1 MRGAGREHVRWVLTC
16 RAPRAQVAAKV
27 LGPTPLGY
35 NVMVNG
41 DQEGLIYHS
50 EVFDDQPLTPGALLE
65 AWVLK
70 VRDDGKVDVSLR
82 QPAVQQV
89 APPACRT
96 VGAARSVRACW

>member
-1 MRGAGREHVRWVLTC
+1 
-16 RAPRAQVAAKV
+16 
-27 LGPTPLGY
+27 
-35 NVMVNG
+35 MVNG

-50 EVFDDQPLTPGALLE
+50 EVFDDEPLTPGALLE

-89 APPACRT
+89 ALRVLPALLPCAPSLLP
-96 VGAARSVRACW
+96 VL